1 MVKENKIEQEEN
13 KKTVQ
18 VRVSKKLSDYI
29 KFIQKRF
36 EEEYG
41 IRVAFTEA
49 SNLLVGRAKEN
60 KLF

>member
-1 MVKENKIEQEEN
+1 MKEEIN
-13 KKTVQ
+13 KTVQ

-29 KFIQKRF
+29 KYIQKRF

-41 IRVAFTEA
+41 IKVAFTEA
-49 SNLLVGRAKEN
+49 SNLLVGRAQEN